1 MRASFARPLSLGLF
15 LLFSLLL
22 CGLNTPA
29 TAQSGGITVANSS
42 FETPVIS
49 SVVEYENGY
58 AMRQAGVNPV
68 WTITDY
74 AGIGLAE
81 YFNKDAS
88 GQGQVAPD
96 GNQVGYVQSWHGT
109 GSALWQA
116 VSGLQ
121 AGQSYYVIVAAAQDG
136 GNTGGIA
143 MPVQVSLGA
152 QSYTFTPTGTNYRD
166 YTFGP
171 FTGSAGSQT
180 LRFATVTQSTS
191 VNAIVMLDNVRVV
204 PASSAF
210 AAAPGVPTPNFSFE
224 APTISNYDEF
234 EDGYA
239 MMQAGT
245 NVGWTLSAY
254 SGIGL
259 AEYFNKDEPGRGQ
272 LAPDGSQVAYVQSY
286 YSYAPGTISQTVP
299 GFQPGQSYYLI
310 VSAAQ
315 CSGNDVAL
323 PVVASLGG
331 QTFQFTPS
339 GTQYQDYTFGPVTA
353 SAASQSLGFMAVPQ
367 SPSVA
372 ATAMLDNVR
381 VVLSAAPFT
390 PASLSLYPATV
401 TGGTSSLGTVTLSSY
416 APPAGV
422 VVALQSDTPAV
433 TVPASVT
440 VPGGQRSA
448 AFTVSTAFV
457 SAATTA
463 TVTATAAGSSQM
475 ATLTVNPAAPI
486 SLTLINAVNN
496 QASLSWSGISGATS
510 YNVKRSTTSGS
521 GYSTVANVTSTSYID
536 QGLTNGTTYYYVVT
550 AVNATNEST
559 PSNQVTASPTVQ
571 SFGFLNTGNG
581 SVLSGQVTL
590 YVSMASRAYG
600 SEASPVT
607 FSVDGT
613 VYDTGGDL
621 QQSSGNAGANTF
633 FVLATDAFANG
644 PHTLTVNDAN
654 GNSASVNVTFSNVL
668 FNVSM
673 PSMFDTSGGDGLPS
687 SATITASLTSA
698 QPWTVSI
705 VTVDSAS
712 SVVQSFSGNSANI
725 NVSWN
730 GKNSQGVEVDDDAY
744 EVNISYGG
752 SQSSNASSGLAA
764 PRGAAQPMIRR
775 NLLSKNKIGDCFIF
789 LDEDVFPSGYADM
802 IAYLKTIKADLA
814 PSKGVVW
821 NKFSFII
828 HTPKQPLWTANQLQR
843 IDNHFRMP
851 LTVFYVDAHGGPGFY
866 GGVQFSCGNHFW
878 ESTAHAYNN
887 SFGHS
892 LMPTLTQSANYGV
905 ATPPALVF
913 IDSCDSAG
921 TSPGQ
926 TDLSFA
932 NDFDIGDGPSGFM
945 GWSEYAV
952 QYGAAKQPY
961 DDWTFWRLD
970 LWSQFTNVN
979 QTYDT
984 AYSHLLR
991 DYQTHGHNATD
1002 PDKFT
1007 PDQIMVTD
1015 WPSGSA
1021 F

>member
-1 MRASFARPLSLGLF
+1 MYLLACPLFRPAPRVLVFVSHFIEDWRSRCPPLCSSPSQRPCPSALRGVAF
-15 LLFSLLL
+15 VAILLAILTLMAAGAF
-22 CGLNTPA
+22 
-29 TAQSGGITVANSS
+29 AQS
-42 FETPVIS
+42 
-49 SVVEYENGY
+49 
-58 AMRQAGVNPV
+58 
-68 WTITDY
+68 
-74 AGIGLAE
+74 
-81 YFNKDAS
+81 
-88 GQGQVAPD
+88 
-96 GNQVGYVQSWHGT
+96 
-109 GSALWQA
+109 
-116 VSGLQ
+116 
-121 AGQSYYVIVAAAQDG
+121 
-136 GNTGGIA
+136 
-143 MPVQVSLGA
+143 VSL
-152 QSYTFTPTGTNYRD
+152 
-166 YTFGP
+166 
-171 FTGSAGSQT
+171 
-180 LRFATVTQSTS
+180 
-191 VNAIVMLDNVRVV
+191 
-204 PASSAF
+204 
-210 AAAPGVPTPNFSFE
+210 
-224 APTISNYDEF
+224 
-234 EDGYA
+234 
-239 MMQAGT
+239 
-245 NVGWTLSAY
+245 
-254 SGIGL
+254 
-259 AEYFNKDEPGRGQ
+259 
-272 LAPDGSQVAYVQSY
+272 
-286 YSYAPGTISQTVP
+286 
-299 GFQPGQSYYLI
+299 
-310 VSAAQ
+310 
-315 CSGNDVAL
+315 
-323 PVVASLGG
+323 
-331 QTFQFTPS
+331 S
-339 GTQYQDYTFGPVTA
+339 GT
-353 SAASQSLGFMAVPQ
+353 
-367 SPSVA
+367 
-372 ATAMLDNVR
+372 
-381 VVLSAAPFT
+381 T
-390 PASLSLYPATV
+390 PASLVYTPGTNYSGIITVALTGAAPTGGAVISLSSDNTSAAILLQNPFDSTTVFTNSGGQTSITIPSGYSSGTFAIAVGNVSVITTSHVSVAYNSITDVVTLTSNPPRVYRFSLTPATV
-401 TGGTSSLGTVTLSSY
+401 TGVANLTGTVGLIAHAPAGGVLITLSSDNAAITVPPNVTIPAGAPGASFTASSATVAAVTTAHVTASYSSNYGPGPRVVTVTVEPAPAPSVASLSLSPTTVPGGSSSTGTVTLTGP
-416 APPAGV
+416 APAGGV
-422 VVALQSDTPAV
+422 SVSLQSSNAV
-433 TVPASVT
+433 ATVPASAT
-440 VPGGQRSA
+440 VPAGATSA
-448 AFTVSTAFV
+448 TFPVSTTDV
-457 SAATTA
+457 NAATTA
-463 TVTATAAGSSQM
+463 TISATAGGVSKAAM
-475 ATLTVNPAAPI
+475 LTVNPAAPI

-496 QASLSWSGISGATS
+496 QASLSWSSVAGATS

-536 QGLTNGTTYYYVVT
+536 QGLTNGTAYYYVVT
-550 AVNATNEST
+550 AVNGTNESA
-559 PSNQVTASPTVQ
+559 PSNQVTAIPSVQ

-621 QQSSGNAGANTF
+621 QQSSVNAGANTF

-644 PHTLTVNDAN
+644 PHTLSVNDAN

-725 NVSWN
+725 NVSWD

-752 SQSSNASSGLAA
+752 SQSGNASLVSVS
-764 PRGAAQPMIRR
+764 PHGAAQPIIRR
-775 NLLSKNKIGDCFIF
+775 NLLSKNKTGDCFIF